1 MTSHLFG
8 KYHKKVIGVIGTF
21 FMVGVCDGYNS
32 HPKNFTKKQAD
43 KLLVADRIWQG
54 FCVGIFNTFYI
65 PIVLTRYIG
74 RIEIEY
80 TKKDPYDYQDYY
92 DTTFRLTKL
101 YKKEKF

>member
-1 MTSHLFG
+1 MTSYLFG
-8 KYHKKVIGVIGTF
+8 QHHKKVIGVLGTF
-21 FMVGVCDGYNS
+21 FTIGVCEGYNS

-43 KLLVADRIWQG
+43 KLLVADRLAQG
-54 FCVGIFNTFYI
+54 FSGGIFYSIYI

-74 RIEIEY
+74 RIEIAY